1 MQSPLATPEPAHSAL
16 RWPVEGAATV
26 LPVEMGMEGE
36 GHGGVLG
43 ERETVEQQHEC
54 KGETGKS

>member
-36 GHGGVLG
+36 GRGGVLG
-43 ERETVEQQHEC
+43 ERQTVEQQHEC